1 MRYILG
7 VFGVIVLLLLIV
19 ILIVR
24 GGSNTPTTTGETRE
38 KQVVLTDYL
47 DKPATF
53 ILNTRGEI
61 NADEEHRS
69 IRISVSAAERTVEI
83 MEGYNGT
90 VTTRQTFSNNSNAY
104 QVFLKALDSAGFSR
118 EKESSIPDPSGIC
131 PLGKLYDY
139 ILRDGSQEVM
149 STWNTSCTKKNGS
162 FGGDGSTVR
171 KLFEAQIPNYSDIV
185 KGTELS

>member
-24 GGSNTPTTTGETRE
+24 GGSDEPVTNDQTGK
-38 KQVVLTDYL
+38 KQVVLTDYQ
-47 DKPATF
+47 DKPAIF

-61 NADEEHRS
+61 NADEAHRS
-69 IRISVSAAERTVEI
+69 VRISVSPSERSVEI
-83 MEGYNGT
+83 IEGYNGN
-90 VTTRQTFSNNSNAY
+90 VTTRQTFSNNKNAY
-104 QVFLKALDSAGFSR
+104 QVFLKAVDAAGFSR
-118 EKESSIPDPSGIC
+118 EKETSIQDPTGVC

-139 ILRDGSQEVM
+139 ILRDGAQQVM

-185 KGTELS
+185 KGTKLT